1 MEKIEEVLK
10 DKMLSL
16 HSTIERL
23 ISQSYEETL
32 KNLRGKAPSPLS
44 EKPEDPKAEDY
55 VELFKLKVKGRL
67 EDLLNII

>member
-1 MEKIEEVLK
+1 
-10 DKMLSL
+10 MLSL

-32 KNLRGKAPSPLS
+32 KNLKGETPFPLS
-44 EKPEDPKAEDY
+44 EKLEDPKAEDY

-67 EDLLNII
+67 KDLLNII